1 MKISQRLRAV
11 VLCLLVTLG
20 TYRLGYL
27 CLKQRLRVTTLDRD
41 GYIVTVSYFYLS
53 TANPVDLETV
63 LPSRTLCE
71 FYRPIWKWLRGGA
84 EVTEYHSV
92 DEVIAAARSGKTIY
106 FAARS
111 DLDLPP
117 E

>member
-1 MKISQRLRAV
+1 MKISQRRRAV

-27 CLKQRLRVTTLDRD
+27 CLKQRSRVTTLDRD
-41 GYIVTVSYFYLS
+41 GDIVTVSYFYFS
-53 TANPVDLETV
+53 TTNPVDLESV
-63 LPSRTLCE
+63 LPSRTLYGC
-71 FYRPIWKWLRGGA
+71 YRPIWGWLGGGV

-92 DEVIAAARSGKTIY
+92 DEVIAAARGGKTIY
-106 FAARS
+106 VAACS
-111 DLDLPP
+111 DPDLPP